1 MSPAL
6 RALASLRLTLG
17 LLLAL
22 AILGALGS
30 VVPQGLPSDQYR
42 TRYPESA
49 KIILSL
55 GLDRYYTG
63 PVYRGLLG
71 LFTLNLLVCAAG
83 RSADGWRGFRGR
95 GRAGARTPAESA
107 AVSAEALRA
116 RGLRVSGER
125 PLRASRHSW
134 AFLGFPAV
142 HLALPVVTAGAL
154 GGSVAG
160 FVGTQNVYVG
170 DSTPTVYDWSALRDR
185 PLPFRISAED
195 FRLLH
200 YPVQV
205 RIDILDA
212 PERQE
217 ADLRVGGVVPVDGT
231 QYRVRVESF
240 DPESGDMVYFV
251 ETPEG
256 PRGPFSRNRE
266 EGAPVRVRPLAFRDP
281 EVRRAEAVVA
291 LKDAEGRPIA
301 RQTVAVNEPIV
312 HGGLRIYLTAW
323 DRDPYGNPFVGF
335 QVVRDPGQPLVWGG
349 SVLLCLGLL
358 ALLFGDGAWVREEGG
373 EIACRSSRGV
383 RRARQLLGLGGGG
396 PTGGASPSGDPDA
409 GDGARR

>member
-17 LLLAL
+17 LLFAL

-49 KIILSL
+49 KIILGL

-95 GRAGARTPAESA
+95 GRAGVRVPAGSA
-107 AVSAEALRA
+107 AVSPEALRA
-116 RGLRVSGER
+116 RGLRVSGEQ

-142 HLALPVVTAGAL
+142 HLALPVVAAGAL

-170 DSTPTVYDWSALRDR
+170 DSTPTVYDWSQFRDR
-185 PLPFRISAED
+185 PLPFRIAAED
-195 FRLLH
+195 FRLVN

-212 PERQE
+212 PDRQE
-217 ADLRVGGVVPVDGT
+217 ADLRVGGVVPVGGT
-231 QYRVRVESF
+231 PYRVRIESF
-240 DPESGDMVYFV
+240 DPESGDMEYFV

-256 PRGPFSRNRE
+256 SLGPFARNRE

-291 LKDAEGRPIA
+291 LTDSEGRPIA
-301 RQTVAVNEPIV
+301 RQTVAVNEPLV

-335 QVVRDPGQPLVWGG
+335 QVVRDPGQPIVWGG

-373 EIACRSSRGV
+373 EVACRSSRGV
-383 RRARQLLGLGGGG
+383 RRARQLLGLGRGA
-396 PTGGASPSGDPDA
+396 PTDEAAPSGDPDA
-409 GDGARR
+409 GDGATR